1 MSLVR
6 AIFGLIFGGAEQ
18 PTGLTNIMKWSLHLG
33 SFAGIR
39 VYIHWTFTL
48 LLGWILFSYLSRGH
62 DWAEAWGGVGF
73 ILAIFGCVL
82 LHEFGHAL
90 TAKRYGIRTR
100 DITLLPIG
108 GIARLERL
116 PENPRHELWVTLA
129 GPAVNVFIA
138 GALFT
143 AMWLA
148 HHLNEIL
155 QVRLLQGNFIVRL
168 MWVNVFLGLFNL
180 LPAFPMDGGRVL
192 RALLSF
198 RMGRAKATR
207 LAASIGQGMAFLFG
221 IAGFFGNPMLI
232 FIAIFVYLGAEAEAQ
247 ATTTTSFLGDLS
259 VKDGMMTRFRT
270 LLPEDSLETA
280 VRELLAGSQ
289 QDFPVVAAGNVN
301 GILRRN
307 DLVQALAQGRREV
320 HVREVMRREC
330 RSVDASA
337 PLRATVERMKRDG
350 CAAVAVL
357 AESKLV
363 GLLTLENIGELVMVK
378 AAVAKGAAKGG

>member
-1 MSLVR
+1 
-6 AIFGLIFGGAEQ
+6 
-18 PTGLTNIMKWSLHLG
+18 MKWSLKLG

-39 VYIHWTFTL
+39 VYVHWTFVL
-48 LLGWILFSYLSRGH
+48 LLGWILYSHLGQGH
-62 DWAEAWGGVGF
+62 DWAEAWRGVGF
-73 ILAIFGCVL
+73 IIALFGCVL

-129 GPAVNVFIA
+129 GPAVNVVIA
-138 GALFT
+138 GVLF
-143 AMWLA
+143 AIVYL
-148 HHLNEIL
+148 LYPVNEFSQARFL
-155 QVRLLQGNFIVRL
+155 EGNFLVQL
-168 MWVNVFLGLFNL
+168 MWVNVLLGAFNL

-192 RALLSF
+192 RALLSM
-198 RMGRAKATR
+198 RLGRARATR
-207 LAASIGQGMAFLFG
+207 LAASIGQGMAILFG

-247 ATTTTSFLGDLS
+247 AVETTSFIGGLQ

-270 LLPEDSLETA
+270 LSAEDSLETA
-280 VRELLAGSQ
+280 IRELLAGSQ
-289 QDFPVVAAGNVN
+289 QDFPVVAGGNIV

-307 DLVQALAQGRREV
+307 DLVQALAQGRREASV
-320 HVREVMRREC
+320 GDVMGREC
-330 RSVDASA
+330 GAVTASD
-337 PLRATVERMKRDG
+337 PLDKTLERMSREG
-350 CAAVAVL
+350 CATFAVMDGG
-357 AESKLV
+357 KLV

-378 AAVAKGAAKGG
+378 SAVAKGAAGTG